1 MRQLELKSD
10 NGISQTKLMQSV
22 SIFRY
27 MAANQQVVSQP
38 LTVITIRQRIQQTAL
53 VEFRATWAAAKY
65 RNLNK
70 KKKIYI

>member
-38 LTVITIRQRIQQTAL
+38 LTVIAIRQRIQQTAL

-70 KKKIYI
+70 MKKIYI

>member
-1 MRQLELKSD
+1 
-10 NGISQTKLMQSV
+10 
-22 SIFRY
+22 

-38 LTVITIRQRIQQTAL
+38 LTVIAIRQRIQQTAL

-70 KKKIYI
+70 MKKIYI